1 MRNMRHIMKIH
12 NFYELISV
20 LSYLAHE
27 ISLICNCS
35 RWMVPIRCKEELLP
49 YMYCIQIKNPSLE
62 ERKTCRAWRLNRK
75 IIVASTN
82 QKMGVIISKEL
93 LEMFLRN
100 KGNTFLVTNM
110 EVQNNFVLSL
120 FEVIV
125 IVQTSL

>member
-1 MRNMRHIMKIH
+1 MQLEKKN
-12 NFYELISV
+12 
-20 LSYLAHE
+20 
-27 ISLICNCS
+27 NC
-35 RWMVPIRCKEELLP
+35 
-49 YMYCIQIKNPSLE
+49 CI
-62 ERKTCRAWRLNRK
+62 KT
-75 IIVASTN
+75 
-82 QKMGVIISKEL
+82 KMGVSISKKEL

>member
-1 MRNMRHIMKIH
+1 
-12 NFYELISV
+12 
-20 LSYLAHE
+20 
-27 ISLICNCS
+27 
-35 RWMVPIRCKEELLP
+35 
-49 YMYCIQIKNPSLE
+49 
-62 ERKTCRAWRLNRK
+62 
-75 IIVASTN
+75 
-82 QKMGVIISKEL
+82 MGVIISKEL